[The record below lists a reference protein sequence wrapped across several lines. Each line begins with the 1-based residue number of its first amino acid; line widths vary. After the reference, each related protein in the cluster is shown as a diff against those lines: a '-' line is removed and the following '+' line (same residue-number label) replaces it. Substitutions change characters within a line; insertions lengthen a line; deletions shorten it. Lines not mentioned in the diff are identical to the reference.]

1 MDHQASLR
9 KAIMD
14 SNKISE
20 SLISLSEV
28 IAKYDV
34 LLASTELTQ
43 EQEEMKKELHNTV
56 LTKVREIPLQALTP
70 LIVKR
75 DDIRRDIV
83 LTMSASMVLMVG
95 QVLAA
100 EYNTTLVGLFE
111 ILKGSSVDVD
121 NIIVDYVEGI
131 ASYIRK
137 VAIHQ
142 HNNPFISTDS
152 ENNQIIDSEGLRACH
167 EAGGTNTGENYNLNA
182 LSSGVD
188 SAIIALHAM
197 KVNPGVI
204 YVMDDITGTRVTMDY
219 SEIDILAEMSTN

>member
-20 SLISLSEV
+20 SLTSLSEV

-34 LLASTELTQ
+34 LLASKELTP

-100 EYNTTLVGLFE
+100 EYNTTLIGLFE
-111 ILKGSSVDVD
+111 ILKGTSVDVD

-167 EAGGTNTGENYNLNA
+167 EAGGTNTGDA
-182 LSSGVD
+182 LRQAYHLHNDFRDRMKATIKPEDQVHHYIILLVD
-188 SAIIALHAM
+188 GETTYQTNNHII
-197 KVNPGVI
+197 KYFVK
-204 YVMDDITGTRVTMDY
+204 Y
-219 SEIDILAEMSTN
+219 EI

>member
-20 SLISLSEV
+20 SLTSLSEV

-34 LLASTELTQ
+34 LLASTDLTP

-83 LTMSASMVLMVG
+83 
-95 QVLAA
+95 
-100 EYNTTLVGLFE
+100 
-111 ILKGSSVDVD
+111 
-121 NIIVDYVEGI
+121 
-131 ASYIRK
+131 
-137 VAIHQ
+137 
-142 HNNPFISTDS
+142 
-152 ENNQIIDSEGLRACH
+152 
-167 EAGGTNTGENYNLNA
+167 
-182 LSSGVD
+182 
-188 SAIIALHAM
+188 
-197 KVNPGVI
+197 
-204 YVMDDITGTRVTMDY
+204 
-219 SEIDILAEMSTN
+219 